1 MTTQRIDAPA
11 RLVEQLRPVQER
23 INRMQTEI
31 QAALFGAQV
40 ALGVPEGWVW
50 DGVGWVEPEKS
61 TSEISPQLEESA
73 AEISPQSE

>member
-1 MTTQRIDAPA
+1 MSERIECPA
-11 RLVEQLRPVQER
+11 KLIEQLRPVQER

-31 QAALFGAQV
+31 QAALFGAQM
-40 ALGVPEGWVW
+40 ALGVADDWVW
-50 DGVGWVEPEKS
+50 DGAGWVSPEKS